1 MTKEQTA
8 LDIARRMAELG
19 ERSHAVTAY
28 TLALADARDRQPETE
43 LEAAL
48 YLFENGGNYKVAY
61 DAFRSLYR
69 RGFQRETLL
78 ELMTQAFYQPNIKL
92 LKSRYEKNCRL
103 LRKYP
108 YCFQQD
114 FPAFEELPLRF
125 YPYDDQRYIP
135 FTAETETFG
144 EPLDLRHPVIS
155 RNFFHNLEKPVLAA
169 DVYSQYELEYLRD
182 NVRKSE
188 WVGRENHVYLHYTD
202 WGTFCAYLQVL
213 NLRPLLAE
221 EKLVFLIGDEISQ
234 YPIDFQARFGMDY
247 SQYPVKPIGIREI
260 HRLIWHTQ
268 LSTHNGGDFFNEI
281 FDNHPNLIA
290 VESMML
296 YQLRKQVDRLRQ
308 FLSSGREITFHGKT
322 GEGIWR
328 SPSGWRISSAVCTI
342 GRTRIS
348 SWPCIWLW
356 RICGTWTPLP
366 ESFHLFF
373 SNPTSTT
380 TTALW
385 ARTTRIGRCWTPQS
399 IRSSGTLPPSRA
411 SSISKRLHPCAVPPP
426 PPGRVCD
433 SCNARL
439 TSGNRARSR

>member
-48 YLFENGGNYKVAY
+48 YLFENGGDYKVAY

-155 RNFFHNLEKPVLAA
+155 QNFFQNLDKPVLAA

-188 WVGRENHVYLHYTD
+188 WVG
-202 WGTFCAYLQVL
+202 VL
-213 NLRPLLAE
+213 
-221 EKLVFLIGDEISQ
+221 G
-234 YPIDFQARFGMDY
+234 
-247 SQYPVKPIGIREI
+247 
-260 HRLIWHTQ
+260 
-268 LSTHNGGDFFNEI
+268 
-281 FDNHPNLIA
+281 
-290 VESMML
+290 
-296 YQLRKQVDRLRQ
+296 
-308 FLSSGREITFHGKT
+308 
-322 GEGIWR
+322 
-328 SPSGWRISSAVCTI
+328 
-342 GRTRIS
+342 
-348 SWPCIWLW
+348 
-356 RICGTWTPLP
+356 
-366 ESFHLFF
+366 
-373 SNPTSTT
+373 
-380 TTALW
+380 
-385 ARTTRIGRCWTPQS
+385 
-399 IRSSGTLPPSRA
+399 
-411 SSISKRLHPCAVPPP
+411 
-426 PPGRVCD
+426 
-433 SCNARL
+433 
-439 TSGNRARSR
+439 